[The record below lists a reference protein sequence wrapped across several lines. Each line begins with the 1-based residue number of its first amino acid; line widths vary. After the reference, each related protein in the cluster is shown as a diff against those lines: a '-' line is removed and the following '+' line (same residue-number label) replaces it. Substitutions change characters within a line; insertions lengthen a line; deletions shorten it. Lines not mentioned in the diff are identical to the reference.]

1 MKANKARTDQNRAAL
16 GAAYSALGL
25 VPHPA
30 ATVVSTVGSA
40 GLTLAGA
47 YSNDK
52 AAETGVRP
60 SDYNA
65 SIVRVGVR
73 NGLVNTS
80 QLPTDQSWYDPSTGE
95 VTINDSTQRE
105 QFDNWWLDHGDDIG
119 LSDQLRNFSKP
130 R

>member
-16 GAAYSALGL
+16 GAAY
-25 VPHPA
+25 
-30 ATVVSTVGSA
+30 
-40 GLTLAGA
+40 
-47 YSNDK
+47 
-52 AAETGVRP
+52 
-60 SDYNA
+60 
-65 SIVRVGVR
+65 
-73 NGLVNTS
+73 
-80 QLPTDQSWYDPSTGE
+80 STGE

>member
-1 MKANKARTDQNRAAL
+1 M
-16 GAAYSALGL
+16 
-25 VPHPA
+25 
-30 ATVVSTVGSA
+30 
-40 GLTLAGA
+40 
-47 YSNDK
+47 
-52 AAETGVRP
+52 
-60 SDYNA
+60 
-65 SIVRVGVR
+65 RVGVR

>member
-1 MKANKARTDQNRAAL
+1 MGFMLGGLLRGRSPSIEVWSMKANKARTDQNRAAL

-52 AAETGVRP
+52 AAETGVSP

-65 SIVRVGVR
+65 SIV
-73 NGLVNTS
+73 T
-80 QLPTDQSWYDPSTGE
+80 
-95 VTINDSTQRE
+95 
-105 QFDNWWLDHGDDIG
+105 
-119 LSDQLRNFSKP
+119 
-130 R
+130 

>member
-1 MKANKARTDQNRAAL
+1 MKANKARTDQNRVAL

-30 ATVVSTVGSA
+30 ATVVSIVGSA

-52 AAETGVRP
+52 AAETGVSP

-105 QFDNWWLDHGDDIG
+105 QFGSWWVDHGDDIG
-119 LSDQLRNFSKP
+119 LSDQLRNFSKQ

>member
-1 MKANKARTDQNRAAL
+1 MKANKARTDQNRVAL

-30 ATVVSTVGSA
+30 ATVVSIVGSA

-52 AAETGVRP
+52 AAETGGRP

-105 QFDNWWLDHGDDIG
+105 QFGSWWVDHGDDIG
-119 LSDQLRNFSKP
+119 LSDQLRNFSKQ